1 MNDLSIFF
9 PYMTEEQLKV
19 MAETPKANEDLPEFN
34 QEINEVVSTLFPPDE
49 VTGNPTNAVSKLLS
63 PNVSAMEK
71 EKYASTM
78 QEMPK
83 SEKDNRQVDDATLI
97 AMTPSRYNSTNVDNE
112 HFGNYVAGKLVE
124 NANEATETNSGSS
137 ESSESSES

>member
-1 MNDLSIFF
+1 MSA
-9 PYMTEEQLKV
+9 EQLKV
-19 MAETPKANEDLPEFN
+19 MEETPKANEDLPEFN

-78 QEMPK
+78 QAMPK
-83 SEKDNRQVDDATLI
+83 SEKDNRQVDDSTLI

-137 ESSESSES
+137 ESSES

>member
-1 MNDLSIFF
+1 MDYLNIFF
-9 PYMTEEQLKV
+9 PYMSAEQLKV
-19 MAETPKANEDLPEFN
+19 MEETPKVNEDLPEFN
-34 QEINEVVSTLFPPDE
+34 KEINEVVSTLFPPDE

-137 ESSESSES
+137 ESSES

>member
-1 MNDLSIFF
+1 MDYLNIFF
-9 PYMTEEQLKV
+9 PYMSAEQIKV
-19 MAETPKANEDLPEFN
+19 MEETPKANEDLPEFN

-78 QEMPK
+78 QAMPK
-83 SEKDNRQVDDATLI
+83 SEKNNRQVDDSTLI

-137 ESSESSES
+137 ESSES

>member
-1 MNDLSIFF
+1 MDYLNIFF
-9 PYMTEEQLKV
+9 PYMSAEQIKV
-19 MAETPKANEDLPEFN
+19 MEETPKANEDLPEFN
-34 QEINEVVSTLFPPDE
+34 HEINEVVSTLFPPDE

-78 QEMPK
+78 QAMPK

-137 ESSESSES
+137 ESSES

>member
-1 MNDLSIFF
+1 MSA
-9 PYMTEEQLKV
+9 EQLKV
-19 MAETPKANEDLPEFN
+19 MEETPKANEDLPEFN
-34 QEINEVVSTLFPPDE
+34 HEINEVVSTLFPPDE

-78 QEMPK
+78 QAMPK

-137 ESSESSES
+137 ES

>member
-1 MNDLSIFF
+1 MDYLNIFF
-9 PYMTEEQLKV
+9 PYMSAEQLKV
-19 MAETPKANEDLPEFN
+19 MEETPKANEDLPEFN

-78 QEMPK
+78 QAMPK

-137 ESSESSES
+137 ESSES

>member
-1 MNDLSIFF
+1 MDYLNIFF
-9 PYMTEEQLKV
+9 PYMSAEQIKV
-19 MAETPKANEDLPEFN
+19 MEETPKVNEDLPEFN

-78 QEMPK
+78 QAMPK

-137 ESSESSES
+137 ESSES

>member
-1 MNDLSIFF
+1 MSA
-9 PYMTEEQLKV
+9 EQLKV
-19 MAETPKANEDLPEFN
+19 MEETPKANEDLPEFN
-34 QEINEVVSTLFPPDE
+34 KEINEVVSTLFPADE

-63 PNVSAMEK
+63 PNVSALEK

-78 QEMPK
+78 QAMPK
-83 SEKDNRQVDDATLI
+83 SEKDNRNVDDATLI
-97 AMTPSRYNSTNVDNE
+97 SMTPSRYNSTNVDNE

-137 ESSESSES
+137 ESSES

>member
-1 MNDLSIFF
+1 MNNLSIFF

-19 MAETPKANEDLPEFN
+19 MEETPKANEDLPEFN
-34 QEINEVVSTLFPPDE
+34 HEINEVVSTLFPPDE

-78 QEMPK
+78 QAMPK
-83 SEKDNRQVDDATLI
+83 SEKDNRNVDDATLI

-137 ESSESSES
+137 ESSES

>member
-1 MNDLSIFF
+1 MSA
-9 PYMTEEQLKV
+9 EQIKV
-19 MAETPKANEDLPEFN
+19 MEETPKANEDLPEFN
-34 QEINEVVSTLFPPDE
+34 HEINEVVSTLFPPDE

-78 QEMPK
+78 QAMPK
-83 SEKDNRQVDDATLI
+83 SEKDNREVDDATLI

-137 ESSESSES
+137 ESSES

>member
-1 MNDLSIFF
+1 MDYLNIFF
-9 PYMTEEQLKV
+9 PYMSAEQIKV
-19 MAETPKANEDLPEFN
+19 MEETPKANEDLLEFN
-34 QEINEVVSTLFPPDE
+34 HEINEVVSTLFPPDE

-137 ESSESSES
+137 ASSES

>member
-1 MNDLSIFF
+1 MSA
-9 PYMTEEQLKV
+9 EELKV
-19 MAETPKANEDLPEFN
+19 MEETPKANEDLPEFN
-34 QEINEVVSTLFPPDE
+34 HEINEVVSTLFPPDE

-78 QEMPK
+78 QAMPK

-137 ESSESSES
+137 ESSES

>member
-1 MNDLSIFF
+1 MSA
-9 PYMTEEQLKV
+9 EQLKV
-19 MAETPKANEDLPEFN
+19 MEETPKANEDLPEFN
-34 QEINEVVSTLFPPDE
+34 HEINEVVSTLFPPDE

-83 SEKDNRQVDDATLI
+83 SEKDNRNVDDATLI

-137 ESSESSES
+137 ESSES

>member
-1 MNDLSIFF
+1 MENLSIFF
-9 PYMTEEQLKV
+9 PYMNAEQLKV
-19 MAETPKANEDLPEFN
+19 MEETPKANEDLPEFN
-34 QEINEVVSTLFPPDE
+34 HEINEVVSTLFPPDE

-78 QEMPK
+78 QAMPK

-112 HFGNYVAGKLVE
+112 HFGNYVAVKLVE

-137 ESSESSES
+137 ESSES

>member
-1 MNDLSIFF
+1 MSA
-9 PYMTEEQLKV
+9 EELKV
-19 MAETPKANEDLPEFN
+19 MEETPKANEDLPEFN
-34 QEINEVVSTLFPPDE
+34 HEINEVVSTLFPPDE

-137 ESSESSES
+137 ESSES

>member
-19 MAETPKANEDLPEFN
+19 MVETPKANEDLPEFN

-78 QEMPK
+78 QAMPK
-83 SEKDNRQVDDATLI
+83 SEKDNRQVDDETLI

-137 ESSESSES
+137 ESSES

>member
-1 MNDLSIFF
+1 MYYLNVFF
-9 PYMTEEQLKV
+9 PYMSAEQLKV
-19 MAETPKANEDLPEFN
+19 MEETTKANEDLPEFN
-34 QEINEVVSTLFPPDE
+34 HEINEVVSTLFPPDE

-78 QEMPK
+78 QAMPK
-83 SEKDNRQVDDATLI
+83 SEKDNREVDDATLI

-137 ESSESSES
+137 ESSES

>member
-1 MNDLSIFF
+1 MDYLNIFF
-9 PYMTEEQLKV
+9 PYMSAEQLKV
-19 MAETPKANEDLPEFN
+19 MEETPKSNEDLPEFN
-34 QEINEVVSTLFPPDE
+34 HEINEVVSTLFPPDE

-78 QEMPK
+78 QAMPK

-124 NANEATETNSGSS
+124 NANESTETNSGSS
-137 ESSESSES
+137 ESSES

>member
-1 MNDLSIFF
+1 MENLSIFF
-9 PYMTEEQLKV
+9 PYMNAEQLKV
-19 MAETPKANEDLPEFN
+19 MEETPKANEDLPEFN
-34 QEINEVVSTLFPPDE
+34 KEINEVVSTLFPPDE

-63 PNVSAMEK
+63 PNISAMEK

-78 QEMPK
+78 QAMPK
-83 SEKDNRQVDDATLI
+83 SEKDNRNVDDATLI

-137 ESSESSES
+137 ESSES

>member
-1 MNDLSIFF
+1 MNYLNIFF
-9 PYMTEEQLKV
+9 PYMSAEQLKV
-19 MAETPKANEDLPEFN
+19 MEETPKANEDLPEFN
-34 QEINEVVSTLFPPDE
+34 HEINEVVSTLFPPDE

-78 QEMPK
+78 QAMPK

-137 ESSESSES
+137 ESSES

>member
-1 MNDLSIFF
+1 MDYLNIYF
-9 PYMTEEQLKV
+9 PYMSAEQLKV
-19 MAETPKANEDLPEFN
+19 MEETPKSNEDLPEFN
-34 QEINEVVSTLFPPDE
+34 HEINEVVSTLFPPDE

-78 QEMPK
+78 QAMPK
-83 SEKDNRQVDDATLI
+83 SEKDNREVDDATLI

-137 ESSESSES
+137 ESSES

>member
-1 MNDLSIFF
+1 MENLSIFF
-9 PYMTEEQLKV
+9 PYMNAEQLKV
-19 MAETPKANEDLPEFN
+19 MEETPKANEDLPEFN
-34 QEINEVVSTLFPPDE
+34 HEINEVVSTLFPPDE

-78 QEMPK
+78 QAMPK
-83 SEKDNRQVDDATLI
+83 SEKDNRNVDDATLI

-137 ESSESSES
+137 ESSES

>member
-1 MNDLSIFF
+1 MSA
-9 PYMTEEQLKV
+9 EELKV
-19 MAETPKANEDLPEFN
+19 MEEIPKANEDLPEFN

-78 QEMPK
+78 QAMPK
-83 SEKDNRQVDDATLI
+83 SEKDNRNVDDATLI

-137 ESSESSES
+137 ESSES

>member
-1 MNDLSIFF
+1 MNYLNIFF
-9 PYMTEEQLKV
+9 PYMSAEELKV
-19 MAETPKANEDLPEFN
+19 MEENPKANEDLPEFN
-34 QEINEVVSTLFPPDE
+34 HEINEVVSTLFPPDE

-78 QEMPK
+78 QAMPK
-83 SEKDNRQVDDATLI
+83 NEKDNRQVDDATLI

-137 ESSESSES
+137 ESSES

>member
-1 MNDLSIFF
+1 MDYLNIFF
-9 PYMTEEQLKV
+9 PYMSTEQLKV
-19 MAETPKANEDLPEFN
+19 MEETPKANEDLPEFN
-34 QEINEVVSTLFPPDE
+34 HEINEVVSTLFPPDE

-78 QEMPK
+78 QEIPK

-137 ESSESSES
+137 ASSES

>member
-1 MNDLSIFF
+1 MNA
-9 PYMTEEQLKV
+9 EQLKV
-19 MAETPKANEDLPEFN
+19 MEETPKANEDLPEFN
-34 QEINEVVSTLFPPDE
+34 HEINEVVSTLFPPDE

-78 QEMPK
+78 QAMPK

-137 ESSESSES
+137 ESSES

>member
-137 ESSESSES
+137 ESSES

>member
-1 MNDLSIFF
+1 MNA
-9 PYMTEEQLKV
+9 EQLKV
-19 MAETPKANEDLPEFN
+19 MEETPKANEDLPEFN
-34 QEINEVVSTLFPPDE
+34 KEINEVVSTLFPPDE

-78 QEMPK
+78 QAMPK
-83 SEKDNRQVDDATLI
+83 SEKDNRNVDDATLI

-137 ESSESSES
+137 ESSES

>member
-1 MNDLSIFF
+1 MDYLNIFF
-9 PYMTEEQLKV
+9 PYMSAEQIKV
-19 MAETPKANEDLPEFN
+19 MEETPKANEDLPEFN
-34 QEINEVVSTLFPPDE
+34 HEINEVVSTLFPPDE

-137 ESSESSES
+137 ESSES

>member
-1 MNDLSIFF
+1 MENLSIFF
-9 PYMTEEQLKV
+9 PYMNAEQLKV
-19 MAETPKANEDLPEFN
+19 MEETPKANEDLPEFN
-34 QEINEVVSTLFPPDE
+34 KEINEVVSTLFPPDE

-78 QEMPK
+78 QAMPK
-83 SEKDNRQVDDATLI
+83 SEKDNRNVDDATLI

-112 HFGNYVAGKLVE
+112 HFGNYVAVKLVE

-137 ESSESSES
+137 EISES

>member
-1 MNDLSIFF
+1 MDYLNIFF
-9 PYMTEEQLKV
+9 PYMSAEQLKV
-19 MAETPKANEDLPEFN
+19 MEETPKANEDLPEFN

-78 QEMPK
+78 QAMPK
-83 SEKDNRQVDDATLI
+83 SEKDNRNVDDATLI

-137 ESSESSES
+137 ESSES

>member
-1 MNDLSIFF
+1 MDYLNIFF
-9 PYMTEEQLKV
+9 PYMSAEQLKV
-19 MAETPKANEDLPEFN
+19 MEETPKANEDLPEFN

-49 VTGNPTNAVSKLLS
+49 VTGNPTNAVRKLLS

-78 QEMPK
+78 QAMPK

-137 ESSESSES
+137 ESSES

>member
-34 QEINEVVSTLFPPDE
+34 HEINEVVSTLFPPDE

-124 NANEATETNSGSS
+124 NANEATEINSGSS
-137 ESSESSES
+137 ESSES

>member
-1 MNDLSIFF
+1 MNA
-9 PYMTEEQLKV
+9 EQLKV
-19 MAETPKANEDLPEFN
+19 MEETPKANEDLPEFN
-34 QEINEVVSTLFPPDE
+34 KEINEVVSTLFPPDE

-78 QEMPK
+78 QAMPK
-83 SEKDNRQVDDATLI
+83 SDKDNRQVDDATLI

-137 ESSESSES
+137 ESSES

>member
-1 MNDLSIFF
+1 MDYLNIFF
-9 PYMTEEQLKV
+9 PYMSPEQIKV
-19 MAETPKANEDLPEFN
+19 MEETPKANEDLPEFN
-34 QEINEVVSTLFPPDE
+34 HEINEVVSTLFPPDE

-137 ESSESSES
+137 ESSES

>member
-1 MNDLSIFF
+1 MDYLNIFF
-9 PYMTEEQLKV
+9 PYMSAEQLKV
-19 MAETPKANEDLPEFN
+19 MEETPKANEDLPEFN

-78 QEMPK
+78 QAMPK

-112 HFGNYVAGKLVE
+112 HFGNYIAGKLVE
-124 NANEATETNSGSS
+124 NANEATETNSRSS
-137 ESSESSES
+137 ESSES

>member
-1 MNDLSIFF
+1 MENLNIFF
-9 PYMTEEQLKV
+9 PYMNAEQLKV
-19 MAETPKANEDLPEFN
+19 MEETPKANEDLPEFN

-78 QEMPK
+78 QAMPK
-83 SEKDNRQVDDATLI
+83 SEKDNRNVDDATLI

-137 ESSESSES
+137 ESSES

>member
-1 MNDLSIFF
+1 MENLSIFF
-9 PYMTEEQLKV
+9 PYMNAEQLKV
-19 MAETPKANEDLPEFN
+19 MEETPKANEDLPEFN
-34 QEINEVVSTLFPPDE
+34 KEINEVVSTLFPPDE

-78 QEMPK
+78 QAMPK
-83 SEKDNRQVDDATLI
+83 SEKDNRNVDDATLI

-137 ESSESSES
+137 ESSES